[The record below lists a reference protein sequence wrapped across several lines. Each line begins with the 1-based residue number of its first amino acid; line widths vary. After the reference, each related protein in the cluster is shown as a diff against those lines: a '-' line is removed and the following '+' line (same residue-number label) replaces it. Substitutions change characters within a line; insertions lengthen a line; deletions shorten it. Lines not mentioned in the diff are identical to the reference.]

1 MADMSAGRDMI
12 ATGPLR
18 MPTLKQTK
26 IIATLGPAS
35 SSDQTIRA
43 LIRAGADC
51 FRMNFSHGDARS
63 MQPLIDRVRAVAKAE
78 NTHITLLADIQGPKL
93 RIGRL
98 PTAGVMLHEGQPFLV
113 TSREVEG
120 NEHQVHSQYTGLPQD
135 VEPGVR
141 VLFADGTVELVVER
155 VEGPD
160 VHCRVLGGGRLY
172 SNKGLNLP
180 GRKVSVQ
187 TLTEKDREDL
197 GYLATADVD
206 IVAISFVRSPADI
219 ALARELL
226 GASKTPVMA
235 KLERPEALEALDAI
249 LDASDG
255 VMVARG
261 DLGVELPF
269 ERVPLL
275 QKQIL
280 ERAAMRGKWA
290 VVATQMLGSMTIA
303 RRPSRAE
310 ASDVVNAVLDGTDA
324 VMLSEETAAGE
335 HPLLAVEA
343 MAVLTRAGES
353 YEAAGP
359 RREVSADIVS
369 FSQAAAGA
377 AVSAAER
384 LRARAIVTLAGSGQS
399 ALAVSKWRPRVPI
412 VALGSI
418 GSTLN
423 RLNVLRGVMPLAIE
437 ARADVEEQLL
447 VADRFLL
454 EQGWAQVGDP
464 VVVAAAIPLGEHKEA
479 NNVRFHSVRR
489 A

>member
-1 MADMSAGRDMI
+1 VRETTS
-12 ATGPLR
+12 
-18 MPTLKQTK
+18 LKHTK

-35 SSDQTIRA
+35 SSDATIRA

-51 FRMNFSHGDARS
+51 FRMNFSHGNASS
-63 MQPLIDRVRAVAKAE
+63 MQPLIDKVRVAAKE
-78 NTHITLLADIQGPKL
+78 EGRHITLLADIQGPKL

-98 PTAGVMLHEGQPFLV
+98 PHAGVLLEEGASFMV
-113 TSREVEG
+113 TAREVEG
-120 NEHQVHSQYTGLPQD
+120 DEHQVHSQYTGIAQD
-135 VEPGVR
+135 VEPGAR
-141 VLFADGTVELVVER
+141 VLFADGTVELVV
-155 VEGPD
+155 VKVDGPD
-160 VHCRVLGGGRLY
+160 VHCRVVGPGRLF

-180 GRKVSVQ
+180 GRKLSVQ

-197 GYLATADVD
+197 AYIATADVD
-206 IVAISFVRSPADI
+206 IVAISFVRSPADL

-235 KLERPEALEALDAI
+235 KLERPEALECLDDI

-324 VMLSEETAAGE
+324 VMLSEETAAGQN
-335 HPLLAVEA
+335 PVLAVEA

-353 YEAAGP
+353 YEAKGP
-359 RREVSADIVS
+359 RKEVSADIVS
-369 FSQAAAGA
+369 FSAAAAGA

-384 LRARAIVTLAGSGQS
+384 LRARAIITLAGSGQT
-399 ALAVSKWRPRVPI
+399 ALAVSKWRPRLPI
-412 VALGSI
+412 VALASL

-423 RLNVLRGVMPLAIE
+423 RSNVLRGVVPLAIE
-437 ARADVEEQLL
+437 ARADFEEQLL

-454 EQGWAQVGDP
+454 AQGWAQVGDP
-464 VVVAAAIPLGEHKEA
+464 VVVAAAIPLGEHKDA
-479 NNVRFHSVRR
+479 NTVRFHSVRK